1 MVATIEKITT
11 AESWVRANRKY
22 LQDELRR
29 LRLLLRRRVLWM
41 RRIWERDPLSNSRG
55 IVISDALADRL
66 VRGFDAEEEAAFYCD
81 DAECLAIAEALNE
94 VEAQLETQ
102 RAGLTDEGRVP
113 SLEGLCRTF
122 HLSPFERDVLLLS
135 FAVRT
140 DPDFAIL
147 SGYLHDDANA
157 CYLTESQAANILC
170 ADPKEREAARSAFL
184 PLEPLRRFRLIL
196 LDRGAARTGQP
207 SIISIDERVADYI
220 RGVNHLDERLAY
232 LLRIITPVFAAGG
245 HQELVDSLLS
255 WAQTFTGQAWPMI
268 HFTGA
273 LDSGKELV
281 AAEFCARLGAQLYQL
296 DVRQL
301 PLHEED
307 RHQLLHLIE
316 RESMLSHFALY
327 VNLDDIEMGDK
338 VQAAAAKEWVERS
351 GGILFV
357 GARERVEFHRPVFH
371 FAIAKPGA
379 VAQRAIWN
387 ALLADV
393 PNSVNGQIESI
404 VEQFNLGPRAIPQ
417 AIANGVARAQRRS
430 AESNLAPEDL
440 WHACREQVGWRLGG
454 LAQRLDL
461 YYGWDDIVLPDDTAD
476 QLREIAS
483 QVPAR
488 AQVYEHWGFGA
499 RLPRGRGIS
508 ALFSGP
514 SGTGKTMAAEII
526 ARHLELDLYRIDL
539 AGVVSKYIGETEK
552 NLRSVFDAAEE
563 SGAILFFD
571 EADALFGRRSE
582 VKDSHDRYANIEIDY
597 LLQRMEEYRGLAI
610 LCTNRRSSLD
620 RAFLRRLR
628 FLVEFPFPDGE
639 QRRTIW
645 QKVFPVEAPLEA
657 LDLDALARLEIS
669 GGNIRN
675 VALNA
680 AFLAAQQQ
688 TNIQMKH
695 VLHAARREYV
705 KIDKLLTEAEFGA
718 HYGQMKA

>member
-1 MVATIEKITT
+1 MVATSEKTRT
-11 AESWVRANRKY
+11 AENWLQANRKY
-22 LQDELRR
+22 LQDEVRR
-29 LRLLLRRRVLWM
+29 LRLLFRRRILWM
-41 RRIWERDPLSNSRG
+41 RRIWQQDPLSNNRG
-55 IVISDALADRL
+55 LVISDAFADRL
-66 VRGFDAEEEAAFYCD
+66 VRGTDAEEEASFYKN
-81 DAECLAIAEALNE
+81 DAECLVIAETLNE
-94 VEAQLETQ
+94 LEAQLATC
-102 RAGLTDEGRVP
+102 RRGLTEEGQIP
-113 SLEGLCRTF
+113 SLEELCRAF

-140 DPDFAIL
+140 DPDFAVL

-157 CYLTESQAANILC
+157 CYLTETQVTNILC
-170 ADPKEREAARSAFL
+170 TEPDEREAARSAFL
-184 PLEPLRRFRLIL
+184 PNEPLRGFRLIS
-196 LDRGAARTGQP
+196 LDRGAARIGQP
-207 SIISIDERVADYI
+207 AIISIDERVADYI
-220 RGVNHLDERLAY
+220 RGVNHFDERLSR
-232 LLRIITPVFAAGG
+232 LLRIITPLSSAAG
-245 HQELVDSLLS
+245 HQELVDSLLRS
-255 WAQTFTGQAWPMI
+255 AEAFAGQVWPMI

-273 LDSGKELV
+273 PDSGKEFA
-281 AAEFCARLGAQLYQL
+281 AAEFCARLGAHLYQL
-296 DVRQL
+296 NLRQL
-301 PLHEED
+301 PIHEED
-307 RHQLLHLIE
+307 RHQLLHLLE

-327 VNLDDIEMGDK
+327 VNLDEIELSDK
-338 VQAAAAKEWVERS
+338 VQMAAAKDWVERS

-357 GARERVEFHRPVFH
+357 GARERVEFNRPLFH

-379 VAQRAIWN
+379 AAQRAIWN
-387 ALLADV
+387 KLLADV

-404 VEQFNLGPRAIPQ
+404 VEQFNLGPSAIPA
-417 AIANGVARAQRRS
+417 AIASGVARAQRRS
-430 AESNLAPEDL
+430 TELNLAPADL
-440 WHACREQVGWRLGG
+440 WQACREQVGWRLGG

-461 YYGWDDIVLPDDTAD
+461 YYGWDDIVLPDDTAN

-483 QVPAR
+483 QVAAR

-645 QKVFPVEAPLEA
+645 QKVFPPEAPLEA
-657 LDLDALARLEIS
+657 LDLDALAHLEIS

-718 HYGQMKA
+718 HYGQMKR

>member
-1 MVATIEKITT
+1 MVATIEKTT
-11 AESWVRANRKY
+11 TGEEWARANRAY

-29 LRLLLRRRVLWM
+29 FRLLFRRRILWM
-41 RRIWERDPLSNSRG
+41 RHIWQQDPLSNNRG
-55 IVISDALADRL
+55 MVISDAHADRL
-66 VRGFDAEEEAAFYCD
+66 VRGTDDEEEAAFYRND
-81 DAECLAIAEALNE
+81 VECLAIAERLNAL
-94 VEAQLETQ
+94 EADLTM
-102 RAGLTDEGRVP
+102 RRLRLTDEGQVS
-113 SLEGLCRTF
+113 SLEVLCRTF
-122 HLSPFERDVLLLS
+122 RLTPFERDVLLLS
-135 FAVRT
+135 FAVEA
-140 DPDFAIL
+140 DPGFAVL
-147 SGYLHDDANA
+147 CGYLHDDQTA
-157 CYLTESQAANILC
+157 CYLTETLAVNILC
-170 ADPKEREAARSAFL
+170 AHPAEREAAHSVFL
-184 PLEPLRRFRLIL
+184 PGEPLRRFRLLVLNRNIS
-196 LDRGAARTGQP
+196 RTAGQP
-207 SIISIDERVADYI
+207 IISIDERVADFV
-220 RGVNHLDERLAY
+220 RGINHLDERLTY
-232 LLRIITPVFAAGG
+232 SLRPVTPISPMSG
-245 HQELVDSLLS
+245 HQELIDGLLH
-255 WAQTFTGQAWPMI
+255 WAQTFTGHAWPTI
-268 HFTGA
+268 HFTGSPE
-273 LDSGKELV
+273 SGKEFV
-281 AAEFCARLGAQLYQL
+281 AAEFCARLGVQLYL
-296 DVRQL
+296 IDVRQL
-301 PLHEED
+301 PILEED

-316 RESMLSHFALY
+316 RETLLLHFALY
-327 VNLDDIEMGDK
+327 VNLDEIEMSDK
-338 VQAAAAKEWVERS
+338 AQLVAAKEWVERS

-357 GARERVEFHRPVFH
+357 GAREHLEFRRPVLH

-379 VAQRAIWN
+379 AAQRAIWT
-387 ALLADV
+387 ALLEEV
-393 PNSVNGQIESI
+393 PNSVNGEIESI
-404 VEQFNLGPRAIPQ
+404 VEQFNFGPGAIPQ
-417 AIANGVARAQRRS
+417 AIASGVARAQRRS
-430 AESNLAPEDL
+430 ADSTLAPEDL
-440 WHACREQVGWRLGG
+440 WQACREQVGWRLGG

-461 YYGWDDIVLPDDTAD
+461 YYGWDDIVLPEDTAN

-483 QVPAR
+483 QVAAR

-645 QKVFPVEAPLEA
+645 RKVFPAGAPLDA

-718 HYGQMKA
+718 HYGQMKT

>member
-1 MVATIEKITT
+1 MVATIEKTT
-11 AESWVRANRKY
+11 PPGVWAQANRKY

-41 RRIWERDPLSNSRG
+41 RGIWGQDPLSNNRG
-55 IVISDALADRL
+55 MVISDALADRL
-66 VRGFDAEEEAAFYCD
+66 IRGSDDEAEAAFYRQD
-81 DAECLAIAEALNE
+81 VECLAIAESLNGL
-94 VEAQLETQ
+94 EADVAIQ
-102 RAGLTDEGRVP
+102 RVSLTDDGQIP
-113 SLEGLCRTF
+113 SLEALSRTF
-122 HLSPFERDVLLLS
+122 NLSPFERDVLLLS

-140 DPDFAIL
+140 DPEFALL
-147 SGYLHDDANA
+147 SGYLSDDANA
-157 CYLTESQAANILC
+157 CYLTESQAVHVLC
-170 ADPKEREAARSAFL
+170 ADPSERDAARSAFL
-184 PLEPLRRFRLIL
+184 PNEPLRRFRLIF
-196 LDRGAARTGQP
+196 LDRGSVRTGQAP
-207 SIISIDERVADYI
+207 IVSIDERVANYI
-220 RGVNHLDERLAY
+220 LGVNHLDERLAY
-232 LLRIITPVFAAGG
+232 LLRIIPPVSLAGG
-245 HQELVDSLLS
+245 HQELVDSLLG
-255 WAQTFTGQAWPMI
+255 WAQTFVGQAWPMI

-273 LDSGKELV
+273 PDSGKELV

-301 PLHEED
+301 PVHEED

-338 VQAAAAKEWVERS
+338 VQAVAAKEWVERS

-357 GARERVEFHRPVFH
+357 GARERVEFHRPMFH

-379 VAQRAIWN
+379 AAQRAIWN
-387 ALLADV
+387 ALLAGV

-417 AIANGVARAQRRS
+417 AIASGVARAQRRS
-430 AESNLAPEDL
+430 AEANLAPEDL

-461 YYGWDDIVLPDDTAD
+461 YYGWDDIVLPEDTAD

-483 QVPAR
+483 QVAAR
-488 AQVYEHWGFGA
+488 AQVYEQWGFGA

-552 NLRSVFDAAEE
+552 NLRSVFDAAEA

-645 QKVFPVEAPLEA
+645 QKVFPAGAPLEA
-657 LDLDALARLEIS
+657 LDLDALSRLEIS

-680 AFLAAQQQ
+680 AFLAAEQQ
-688 TNIQMKH
+688 TNIEMKH

-718 HYGQMKA
+718 QYGLIK

>member
-1 MVATIEKITT
+1 MVATIEKTTT
-11 AESWVRANRKY
+11 AEDWVRANRAY

-41 RRIWERDPLSNSRG
+41 RRIWEQDPLASNRG

-66 VRGFDAEEEAAFYCD
+66 IRGPDDGEEAAFYRD
-81 DAECLAIAEALNE
+81 DAECLAIAETLNE
-94 VEAQLETQ
+94 LEAQVATQ
-102 RAGLTDEGRVP
+102 RRSLTDEGQIP
-113 SLEGLCRTF
+113 SLEGLCRAF

-140 DPDFAIL
+140 DPDFAVL

-157 CYLTESQAANILC
+157 CYITESQAANILC
-170 ADPKEREAARSAFL
+170 ADPNERDAARSAFL
-184 PLEPLRRFRLIL
+184 PNEPLRRFRLIF
-196 LDRGAARTGQP
+196 LDRGAARIGQP
-207 SIISIDERVADYI
+207 PIISIDERVADYI

-232 LLRIITPVFAAGG
+232 LLRIVTPVSSAGG
-245 HQELVDSLLS
+245 HRELVDSLLR
-255 WAQTFTGQAWPMI
+255 WAQTFGGQAWPMI
-268 HFTGA
+268 QFTGPP
-273 LDSGKELV
+273 DSGKEFV
-281 AAEFCARLGAQLYQL
+281 AAEFCACLGAQLYQL
-296 DVRQL
+296 DVRHL
-301 PLHEED
+301 PIHEED

-316 RESMLSHFALY
+316 RETVLSHFALY
-327 VNLDDIEMGDK
+327 VNFDEIEMGDK

-351 GGILFV
+351 GDILFV
-357 GARERVEFHRPVFH
+357 GARERVEFHRPMLH

-379 VAQRAIWN
+379 AAQRAIWN

-393 PNSVNGQIESI
+393 PNSVNGKIESI

-417 AIANGVARAQRRS
+417 AIASGLARAQSRS
-430 AESNLAPEDL
+430 ADPSLAPEDL

-454 LAQRLDL
+454 LAQRLEL
-461 YYGWDDIVLPDDTAD
+461 YYAWDDIVLPEDTAN

-483 QVPAR
+483 QVAAR
-488 AQVYEHWGFGA
+488 PQVYEHWGFGA

-526 ARHLELDLYRIDL
+526 ARQLELDLYRIDL

-620 RAFLRRLR
+620 RAFMRRLR
-628 FLVEFPFPDGE
+628 FLVDFPFPDGE

-645 QKVFPVEAPLEA
+645 QKVFPAEAPLES

-688 TNIQMKH
+688 TTIQMKH
-695 VLHAARREYV
+695 VLHAARREYA
-705 KIDKLLTEAEFGA
+705 KIDKLLTEAEFGPQYA
-718 HYGQMKA
+718 QMKA